1 MRERVFL
8 GIAQRRQQRAR
19 RRNDRRLRLQPE
31 LGRAFSELL
40 THEPFA
46 GVIGKRR
53 VRAVVDAAVQA
64 VVQNALQH
72 LALIRAAA
80 KQHLDRREA
89 AKLAANGLLRVRTLR
104 ARRVERAGGNVAE
117 ADAPVFAVF
126 VDAGVVVVLGFL
138 EHRAFRY
145 GAGRHDADDVPL
157 YEALCQRGV
166 LHLFADGDL
175 VALGDQPGNVAVRG
189 MEGNAAHRRLILL
202 LLAAVARREGEI
214 QLSGRK
220 LRVLVK
226 HFIEIAQTEKQQAV
240 GIARLDLAVLLHH
253 GRQFSHFLTL
263 FHGFAPEW
271 HCFLCRCGTECLYAP
286 DASGGHSFSVLAE
299 KRFQPRFLSRMGKK
313 APLTV
318 ERGVPYGTRYR

>member
-89 AKLAANGLLRVRTLR
+89 AKLAANGLLRVRALR
-104 ARRVERAGGNVAE
+104 ARCVERAGGNVAE
-117 ADAPVFAVF
+117 ADAPAFAVF

-138 EHRAFRY
+138 EH
-145 GAGRHDADDVPL
+145 
-157 YEALCQRGV
+157 
-166 LHLFADGDL
+166 
-175 VALGDQPGNVAVRG
+175 
-189 MEGNAAHRRLILL
+189 
-202 LLAAVARREGEI
+202 
-214 QLSGRK
+214 
-220 LRVLVK
+220 
-226 HFIEIAQTEKQQAV
+226 
-240 GIARLDLAVLLHH
+240 
-253 GRQFSHFLTL
+253 
-263 FHGFAPEW
+263 
-271 HCFLCRCGTECLYAP
+271 
-286 DASGGHSFSVLAE
+286 
-299 KRFQPRFLSRMGKK
+299 
-313 APLTV
+313 
-318 ERGVPYGTRYR
+318 